1 MNVQSLVEQA
11 IFLSVQDAQFQPD
24 INAGYQEFALNELN
38 NILDE
43 WRDIIPFGT
52 QVIFNDVDDLLAT
65 TFVEV
70 DTVQYVIISS
80 GTNNAAFYLRS
91 VSENEFK
98 RLQTI
103 VNLQSFPT
111 IYYFDQLLQRINIYP
126 GPTQTNYQF
135 IVRGRISQINLGLN
149 DAIPANMP
157 RFQSNA
163 LVYEIAFRTAARY
176 GAAWDAKKESIRNA
190 LLQQLI
196 KKKEIDLSP
205 DNNIV
210 FGNPGI
216 TYNSPYPTWFYISGG
231 GGNG

>member
-24 INAGYQEFALNELN
+24 VNAGYQAFALNELN

-43 WRDIIPFGT
+43 WRDLIPYGS
-52 QVIFNDVDDLLAT
+52 QVTFNNVTNLLTT

-80 GTNNAAFYLRS
+80 GTNNAAFYLQS
-91 VSENEFK
+91 VSESEFK
-98 RLQTI
+98 RQQVI
-103 VNLQSFPT
+103 VGLRAFPN

-126 GPTQTNYQF
+126 EPTQTNYQF
-135 IVRGRISQINLGLN
+135 IVRGRISQINLGLF
-149 DAIPANMP
+149 DDIPANMP

-163 LVYEIAFRTAARY
+163 LVYELAFRTAARY
-176 GAAWDAKKESIRNA
+176 GVEWDAKKETTRNNL
-190 LLQQLI
+190 LLQLTN
-196 KKKEIDLSP
+196 KKEIDLSP

-210 FGNPGI
+210 FGKPGLSTNAPFPI
-216 TYNSPYPTWFYISGG
+216 WYYISGG
-231 GGNG
+231 GT